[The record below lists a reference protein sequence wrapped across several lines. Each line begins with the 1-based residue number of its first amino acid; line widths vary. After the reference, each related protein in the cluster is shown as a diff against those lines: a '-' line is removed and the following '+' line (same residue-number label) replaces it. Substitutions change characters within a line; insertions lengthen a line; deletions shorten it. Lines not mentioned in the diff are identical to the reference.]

1 MQNMVK
7 NKAPSFKEIKS
18 LISFKST
25 LCISNDLSNGTVIK
39 RIKVKINVFVFA
51 ERLYLSSNKP
61 IKKKDAN
68 KNNQINKSFV
78 LRIDKLFI
86 ENIDI
91 TKYGNII
98 IPPTHGVG
106 CK

>member
-1 MQNMVK
+1 MVK
-7 NKAPSFKEIKS
+7 NKAPSFNEIKS

-86 ENIDI
+86 KNIDI

-98 IPPTHGVG
+98 IPPTQGVG
-106 CK
+106 SK